1 MSGSQPETETEIKIK
16 LYFLVLKLMLNE
28 IVRVQKGKKHI
39 SNIKEKIVLFVQQ
52 ITFFFPFLKF
62 FF

>member
-39 SNIKEKIVLFVQQ
+39 SNIKENIVLFVQQ
-52 ITFFFPFLKF
+52 ITFFFSFLNF